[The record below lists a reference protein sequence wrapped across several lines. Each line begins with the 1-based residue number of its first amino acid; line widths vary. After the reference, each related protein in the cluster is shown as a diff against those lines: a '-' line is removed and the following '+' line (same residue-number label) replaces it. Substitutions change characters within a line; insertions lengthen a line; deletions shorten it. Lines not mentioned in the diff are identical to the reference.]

1 MKMLKEKFLA
11 FSSTLGFPG
20 DFLIGVC
27 KLSIGVSATPFACRH
42 LGSFRSCILIKE
54 KGILINRLHLFFS
67 KVTLEIPAL

>member
-27 KLSIGVSATPFACRH
+27 KLSIGVSATPFACR
-42 LGSFRSCILIKE
+42 LGSFRSCIFIKE
-54 KGILINRLHLFFS
+54 KEILRNRLHLFFS